1 MYTED
6 LVIQRA
12 CAQSVRVHVQIT
24 SSQCMIH
31 TVRRA
36 CHRNFGPCIF
46 GPGGPIIFMKIMV
59 RPDQQYRENWSGPEK
74 SCPIDRE
81 CSPAM
86 LFSFCTSA
94 LQ

>member
-46 GPGGPIIFMKIMV
+46 GPGGPIIFMEIMV
-59 RPDQQYRENWSGPEK
+59 RP
-74 SCPIDRE
+74 
-81 CSPAM
+81 
-86 LFSFCTSA
+86 
-94 LQ
+94 